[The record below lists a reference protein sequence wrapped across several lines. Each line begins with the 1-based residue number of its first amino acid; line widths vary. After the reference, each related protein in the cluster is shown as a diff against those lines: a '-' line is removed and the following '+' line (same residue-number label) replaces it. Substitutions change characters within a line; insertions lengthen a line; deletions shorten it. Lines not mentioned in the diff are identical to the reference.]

1 MKKCDYYTGFE
12 VTAYQEADVSD
23 PKFKRIVQDA
33 KTMWKAK
40 CESNFQEFGDSGSCV
55 VGAGIY
61 VYYLGKGKR
70 KAEKR
75 MLINAVSVSCCQGSL
90 NWERGHEEI
99 VSYLKENGI
108 ETRFEYGQMD

>member
-1 MKKCDYYTGFE
+1 MKKCEYYTGFE
-12 VTAYQEADVSD
+12 VTAYQEVDVSSE
-23 PKFKRIVQDA
+23 KFKGIVQDA
-33 KTMWKAK
+33 KTLWKAK

-75 MLINAVSVSCCQGSL
+75 MIISASKVSCCQGSL
-90 NWERGHEEI
+90 NWEHGQEEI
-99 VSYLKENGI
+99 VSFLKENGI
-108 ETRFEYGQMD
+108 EAKFEYGQMD